1 MIEDLIQTLH
11 SLGIKIERKKTL
23 HSLGIKIERK
33 KIQKVP
39 IKMIDSSKVFTH
51 FQNVYKY
58 YPPNNFDLN
67 IY

>member
-11 SLGIKIERKKTL
+11 SLR
-23 HSLGIKIERK
+23 IKIERK

>member
-23 HSLGIKIERK
+23 HSLGIK